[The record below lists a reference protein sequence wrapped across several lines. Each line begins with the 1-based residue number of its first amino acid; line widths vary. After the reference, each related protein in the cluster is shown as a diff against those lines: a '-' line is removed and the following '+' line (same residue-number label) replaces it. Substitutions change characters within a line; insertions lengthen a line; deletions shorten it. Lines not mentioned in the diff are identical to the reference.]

1 MTHQRFSSSQ
11 LYSLRNQ
18 ISVRLLIEET
28 LRIPCRMTD
37 GCFRFLCPVCN
48 GFNTAVNPET
58 NLARC
63 FDCSKNFNT
72 IDLVML
78 TRQAKFVNSV
88 KFLQS
93 ILQEESACRD
103 NNPIRS
109 DRPQENSGPCQ
120 IGQIIADVLP
130 AAHAASPGQSNP
142 HNPIV
147 PHRATDENRIAKL
160 EHQLEL
166 VGRQI
171 QELTRTMNT
180 VPPAK

>member
-18 ISVRLLIEET
+18 ISVRMLIEET
-28 LRIPCRMTD
+28 LCIPCRMTQ
-37 GCFRFLCPVCN
+37 GYFRFLCPVCN

-78 TRQAKFVNSV
+78 TRQAKFVDSV

-93 ILQEESACRD
+93 IHQEQAACRD
-103 NNPIRS
+103 NNPVRS
-109 DRPQENSGPCQ
+109 DRSQENSSPCR
-120 IGQIIADVLP
+120 IGQVIADILP
-130 AAHAASPGQSNP
+130 AAHAASRVQSNLD
-142 HNPIV
+142 HPIAS
-147 PHRATDENRIAKL
+147 HRVTDENRIAKL
-160 EHQLEL
+160 EHQLEYL
-166 VGRQI
+166 VRQI
-171 QELTRTMNT
+171 KELTATT
-180 VPPAK
+180 KAVPPSK

>member
-18 ISVRLLIEET
+18 ISVRMLIEET

-78 TRQAKFVNSV
+78 TRQAKFVDSV

-93 ILQEESACRD
+93 VHQEPSVCRD
-103 NNPIRS
+103 NNPIRN

-120 IGQIIADVLP
+120 IGQVIADILP
-130 AAHAASPGQSNP
+130 TAHAASPGQSNLNHP
-142 HNPIV
+142 TDS
-147 PHRATDENRIAKL
+147 HRVTDENRIAKL
-160 EHQLEL
+160 ELQLEYL
-166 VGRQI
+166 VRQI
-171 QELTRTMNT
+171 QELTATT
-180 VPPAK
+180 KAVPPSK